1 MKLIDAL
8 RNVDRSDSQYADR
21 EELARELG
29 VSPDL
34 YYHDMP
40 EDFDERVKAYYVIKW
55 NCTDT
60 WVGLMAIYFDD
71 RLAGYSWQTAR
82 RSDREYEFVSEELA
96 LELQAYL
103 ESTRPKPKFN
113 IIDPEQEQDEY
124 YTVAYGSQLL
134 ADKGVYNGVPVEVVK
149 KFPYHT
155 SSNWENVE
163 VKDATG
169 TVTMITLSEF
179 KIPLHLNPEL
189 KTE

>member
-8 RNVDRSDSQYADR
+8 LNVDKSQSQYADR

-29 VSPDL
+29 LPYL
-34 YYHDMP
+34 YYGDLP

-82 RSDREYEFVSEELA
+82 KSDTEYEFVSEELA
-96 LELQAYL
+96 LELRAYL
-103 ESTRPKPKFN
+103 ESTLPKPKFN
-113 IIDPEQEQDEY
+113 IIDPEEEQDEY

-134 ADKGVYNGVPVEVVK
+134 VDKGFYNGEPVEVVK
-149 KFPYHT
+149 KFPYHP
-155 SSNWENVE
+155 SSNWKNVE
-163 VKDATG
+163 VKNTAG
-169 TVTMITLSEF
+169 AVMMIPLSEF
-179 KIPLHLNPEL
+179 QIPLHLNPEL